1 MGFTWSQKKKKKK
14 LVPLA
19 ISLTPLEIPY
29 PQSLLGFFL
38 ELTNIKNQI
47 LAVGVLA
54 SFLICSN
61 INKNE
66 HLKRW
71 STQSDIYRE
80 LPTFYRTLGRKE
92 SRSAFCMNWEINRS
106 WGYEHT
112 ISPSVDSLGNQGAR
126 PLKNLQYLA

>member
-29 PQSLLGFFL
+29 TQSLLGFFL
-38 ELTNIKNQI
+38 ELANIKNQI

-80 LPTFYRTLGRKE
+80 LPTLYRTLGRKE

-106 WGYEHT
+106 WGSEHT
-112 ISPSVDSLGNQGAR
+112 VSPSVDSLGNQGAR